1 MSASSKTIVITGCST
16 GFGRVTALHL
26 ARQGWHVFATVRQH
40 GDRESLLAEAAAQ
53 GAAERLTPVI
63 CDITRAEEVRNLAQ
77 MVTAATPQLDA
88 LLNNAG
94 TAYPGP
100 LELIPLDDLRA
111 QLELNVV
118 AQMGVTQALL
128 PLLKAGRGMIVNVSS
143 IGGRIASVINGP
155 YCASKFALEALSDTL
170 RLEVAPFGVR
180 VVVIEPGASPTAI
193 WETGRK
199 RGLAGLAR
207 QEGGAGDYAPL
218 VAAAEKYYARSAARG
233 FPPQRFADTVLQILA
248 HPSPR
253 ARYPLPRRVA
263 WAALLRHLAP
273 DWLWD
278 WGVRRVFKW

>member
-26 ARQGWHVFATVRQH
+26 ARQGWHVFATVRKH
-40 GDRESLLAEAAAQ
+40 SDRESLLAEAAAQ

-63 CDITRAEEVRNLAQ
+63 CDITQAEDVRNLAQ
-77 MVTAATPQLDA
+77 IVAAETPQLNA

-100 LELIPLDDLRA
+100 LELLPLDDLRA
-111 QLELNVV
+111 QFELNVI

-128 PLLKAGRGMIVNVSS
+128 PLLKAGRGTIINVSS

-207 QEGGAGDYAPL
+207 HEGGAGDYAPL
-218 VAAAEKYYARSAARG
+218 VAAVEKFYVRSATHG
-233 FPPQRFADTVLQILA
+233 FPPERFAETVLEILNT
-248 HPSPR
+248 PRPR
-253 ARYPLPRRVA
+253 ARYTLPRRVA
-263 WAALLRHLAP
+263 WMIRLRHLAP
-273 DWLWD
+273 DGLWD
-278 WGVRRVFKW
+278 WGLRQMLKW